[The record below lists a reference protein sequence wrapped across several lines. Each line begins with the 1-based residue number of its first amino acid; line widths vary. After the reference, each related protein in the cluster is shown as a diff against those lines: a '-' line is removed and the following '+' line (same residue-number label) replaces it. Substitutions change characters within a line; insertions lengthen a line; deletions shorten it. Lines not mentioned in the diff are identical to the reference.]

1 MAAQYIKQILS
12 AVSYLHQHNIIH
24 RDLKPENV
32 VFETKEPKSQLK
44 LIDFGTCRN
53 IKDKE
58 KLHSR
63 LGTAYYISPEVLDG
77 EYDSKC
83 DIWSCGVIL
92 YIFLFGIPPFNAK
105 NDSEIFNKIKKGIFS
120 FPPEAKNVSI

>member
-1 MAAQYIKQILS
+1 MQ
-12 AVSYLHQHNIIH
+12 
-24 RDLKPENV
+24 D
-32 VFETKEPKSQLK
+32 T
-44 LIDFGTCRN
+44 
-53 IKDKE
+53 E

-63 LGTAYYISPEVLDG
+63 LGTAYYIAPEVLKG

-105 NDSEIFNKIKKGIFS
+105 TDDEIFAKIKKGIFS
-120 FPPEAKNVSI
+120 FP